1 MRQFELNL
9 EGAEKQTVFADAI
22 RVVDGSLELQR
33 HNGDMLLDLDSSDD
47 GNVWRSEYLRPLV
60 WE

>member
-33 HNGDMLLDLDSSDD
+33 HNGDIAGASSLLMPS
-47 GNVWRSEYLRPLV
+47 R
-60 WE
+60 